1 MFGVEGSPKQRHNN
15 KNSAIL
21 GPMLRR
27 SSRPRWAQPRGV
39 LTKRNWASAGWEL
52 HKPQW
57 TEENCHTRHRGPVIH
72 RPPSFR
78 PRHRRRH
85 ICHIKLCM
93 GKWFLEKL
101 GVPHFWPKDGRHQM
115 GDIGVTVKQFQT
127 HFLRLKSAKTEVE
140 TKVVSQP
147 RGGRSPRL
155 LEISPKNSGG
165 T

>member
-21 GPMLRR
+21 A
-27 SSRPRWAQPRGV
+27 AQVG
-39 LTKRNWASAGWEL
+39 TTTGGFDQRNWASAGWEL

-115 GDIGVTVKQFQT
+115 GDTGVTDRNPKLSIRDWRVHKP
-127 HFLRLKSAKTEVE
+127 RVE
-140 TKVVSQP
+140 GVVVFSP

-155 LEISPKNSGG
+155 FQFWSKRRCGP
-165 T
+165 TAAR